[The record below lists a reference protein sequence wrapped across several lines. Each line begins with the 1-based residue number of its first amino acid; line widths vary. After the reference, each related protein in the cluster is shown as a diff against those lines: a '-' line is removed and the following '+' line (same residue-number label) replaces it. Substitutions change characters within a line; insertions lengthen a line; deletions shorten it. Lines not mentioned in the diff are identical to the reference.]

1 MILLIPV
8 SFLLLFLIFR
18 SSSLDLRE
26 SAIRAYLLLF
36 LIAAVATEIFSAFAE
51 INFQALTVAWFFIV
65 CVFGVLAILSFRR
78 YLFKIKEQFQSSK
91 ERIRVNFTWLDG
103 LLLLA
108 IALIIVLT
116 LITAVYS
123 PPNNFDSMTYH
134 MARVVHWI
142 QNQSVRFYPTAITRQ
157 NYSMPLAEYMIMH
170 LQILSQSDLYAN
182 LVQWSAFVLLIL
194 LVGKIADSLGV
205 SRRGRYLS
213 GLFVAALPIGI
224 LESSS
229 TQNDILT
236 AFFCVSFGYYL
247 LGLMKNRSWS
257 DALLSGISFGLAL
270 LTKGT
275 AYIYCAGIGIPLVI
289 FGMLTT
295 QRTKW
300 VILIQKLVLLVLLGL
315 AINTPFYVRNL
326 DLYGSPLST
335 ETGKIQV
342 DHLSMKG
349 LYANLVRNTFV
360 NFAVPVPAI
369 NEDMTIFLRKHLGE
383 LADAPEFTFQSSN
396 YEIKYLINEDQAGN
410 LIQTLLMI
418 PLVGVSAL
426 WFRKKE
432 YSRIAWVT
440 SMLLCLLL
448 FSLLI
453 KWQPWGSR
461 LQLAIFAL
469 AAPLFGAMMDRLS
482 RLAFINLVVVLSL
495 AFYSLPYLFL
505 NSARPLVPLFAKSS
519 SLRSNLVKRFFS
531 DRPDLYHEYSE
542 IIAPFYKDI
551 SIFHTDR
558 ERLYFASQMSF
569 HDDYQEI
576 TDILLRLGVDTI
588 GLSTGSNDWEYPLWV
603 LTDQQFGSQDIF
615 FENVDVDNQTSR
627 LSISVEGQ
635 PHFIVATNHAN
646 IASLRRQGY
655 QIMYDTPTV
664 DLLVKIRY

>member
-26 SAIRAYLLLF
+26 SAIRAYLVLF
-36 LIAAVATEIFSAFAE
+36 LIAAVVTEILSTFDG
-51 INFQALTVAWFFIV
+51 INFQTLAVTWFFFV
-65 CVFGVLAILSFRR
+65 SVFGVIAILSFRR
-78 YLFKIKEQFQSSK
+78 NPLKLKEQFQPSK
-91 ERIRVNFTWLDG
+91 ERIRENFTWLEG
-103 LLLLA
+103 LILFA
-108 IALIIVLT
+108 IALILVLT

-142 QNQSVRFYPTAITRQ
+142 QNQSVHFYPTAITRQ

-170 LQILSQSDLYAN
+170 LQILSQSDLFAN

-194 LVGKIADSLGV
+194 LVGKIADSLKV
-205 SRRGRYLS
+205 SRRGQYLS

-247 LGLMKNRSWS
+247 LGLMINRSWT
-257 DALLSGISFGLAL
+257 DALLAGVSFGLAL

-275 AYIYCAGIGIPLVI
+275 AYIYCAGIGIPLVV
-289 FGMLTT
+289 FGL
-295 QRTKW
+295 
-300 VILIQKLVLLVLLGL
+300 LINRKTHWFPLFQKLVLLVLLGL

-326 DLYGSPLST
+326 DIYGNPLST

-342 DHLSMKG
+342 DRLTMKG
-349 LYANLVRNTFV
+349 LYANLVRNISV
-360 NFAVPVPAI
+360 NLAVPVPDL
-369 NEDMTIFLRKHLGE
+369 NEDMTNFLSNHLGS
-383 LADAPEFTFQSSN
+383 LAESPEITFESST
-396 YEIKYLINEDQAGN
+396 YEVKYLVNEDQAGN
-410 LIQTLLMI
+410 LLQTVLLV
-418 PLVGVSAL
+418 PLIGICFL
-426 WFRKKE
+426 WFRRNE
-432 YSRIAWVT
+432 YARIAWT
-440 SMLLCLLL
+440 SSMLLCLML

-453 KWQPWGSR
+453 KWQPWGTR

-469 AAPLFGAMMDRLS
+469 AAPLFGAMMDRLARS
-482 RLAFINLVVVLSL
+482 FFVNLFVVLSL
-495 AFYSLPYLFL
+495 VFYSLPYLFL
-505 NSARPLVPLFAKSS
+505 NSTRPLVPLFSKSS
-519 SLRSNLVKRFFS
+519 SLRSNRVKRYFS
-531 DRPDLYHEYSE
+531 DRPDLYHQYSE

-558 ERLYFASQMSF
+558 ERLYFASHMSF

-576 TDILLRLGVDTI
+576 AGILLGLDEDTI
-588 GLSTGSNDWEYPLWV
+588 GLATGSNDWEYPLWV
-603 LTDQQFGSQDIF
+603 LTEQQFGSQDIL
-615 FENVDVDNQTSR
+615 FENVEVKNQTAQLY
-627 LSISVEGQ
+627 LSEEVQ
-635 PHFIVATNHAN
+635 PLFVVATNHADL
-646 IASLRRQGY
+646 ASLRGEGY

-664 DLLVKIRY
+664 DLLVKIQ

>member
-1 MILLIPV
+1 MAV
-8 SFLLLFLIFR
+8 S
-18 SSSLDLRE
+18 
-26 SAIRAYLLLF
+26 
-36 LIAAVATEIFSAFAE
+36 
-51 INFQALTVAWFFIV
+51 WFFFV
-65 CVFGVLAILSFRR
+65 CVFGVLVILSFRKNPIN
-78 YLFKIKEQFQSSK
+78 LKQQFQSYK
-91 ERIRVNFTWLDG
+91 ERIRENFSWLEG
-103 LLLLA
+103 LILLA
-108 IALIIVLT
+108 IALILVLT
-116 LITAVYS
+116 LITAIYS

-142 QNQSVRFYPTAITRQ
+142 QNQSVRFYPTVITRQ

-205 SRRGRYLS
+205 SRRSRYLS

-229 TQNDILT
+229 TQNDMLT

-247 LGLMKNRSWS
+247 LGLMKNGSWS

-275 AYIYCAGIGIPLVI
+275 AYIYCAGIGIPLVV
-289 FGMLTT
+289 FGMLTF

-300 VILIQKLVLLVLLGL
+300 VPLIQKLVLLVLLGL
-315 AINTPFYVRNL
+315 AINTPFYIRNL
-326 DLYGSPLST
+326 DLYGNPLST

-342 DHLSMKG
+342 DHLSVKG
-349 LYANLVRNTFV
+349 LYANLVRNASV
-360 NFAVPVPAI
+360 NFAVPVPTV
-369 NEDMTIFLRKHLGE
+369 NEKMTIFLRKHLGD

-418 PLVGVSAL
+418 PLFGVSVL

-432 YSRIAWVT
+432 FSLFAWT
-440 SMLLCLLL
+440 AAMLLCILL

-505 NSARPLVPLFAKSS
+505 NATRPLVPLFAKSA
-519 SLRSNLVKRFFS
+519 SLRSNRVKRFFS

-542 IIAPFYKDI
+542 LIAPFYKDI

-558 ERLYFASQMSF
+558 DRLYFASQLSF

-576 TDILLRLGVDTI
+576 TDILLNLDDDMI
-588 GLSTGSNDWEYPLWV
+588 GLATGANDWEYPLWV
-603 LTDQQFGSQDIF
+603 LTDQHFGSQDIL
-615 FENVDVDNQTSR
+615 FENVDVRNQTAQ
-627 LSISVEGQ
+627 LSLSGDEL
-635 PHFIVATNHAN
+635 PLYIVATNHADL
-646 IASLRRQGY
+646 ASLRGDGY

-664 DLLVKIRY
+664 DLLVKIQQ